1 MRTIQ
6 ASVAFSLAIASTFA
20 LGQSASPVP
29 TPEKPKQL
37 AFDIVSVR
45 PSRPATYPGAN
56 GGASVTWAIEPDGYR
71 ASNQTIWS
79 TIMIAYFP
87 QGMASWTPDRLKGAP
102 SWLDSEQYD
111 IEAKVS
117 AEDLP
122 AWQRQGSSLER
133 QEMFRTMLRSLLA
146 DRCKLAVHRISNEV
160 SGLILEVGKRGP
172 QFKPTASDETIP
184 SGGMR
189 TPEGGTVL
197 NEEEGRT
204 IRFYGV
210 TMERLAWYLSTFS
223 YPRLTVEDQ
232 TGLSGR
238 YDLVLHRPSPL
249 PGEDDTSSTLSWDL
263 KPLGLEFRQIK
274 IPMDTIVIDHVERPS
289 QN

>member
-1 MRTIQ
+1 V
-6 ASVAFSLAIASTFA
+6 SVAFSLAVASTFA
-20 LGQSASPVP
+20 FGQSAPSVP
-29 TPEKPKQL
+29 SPEKPKQP

-56 GGASVTWAIEPDGYR
+56 GGPSITWSIQPDGYR
-71 ASNQTIWS
+71 AANQTIWS

-102 SWLDSEQYD
+102 SWLNSEQYD
-111 IEAKVS
+111 IDAKVS
-117 AEDLP
+117 PEDLP

-133 QEMFRTMLRSLLA
+133 QEMFRTMLQSMLA
-146 DRCKLAVHRISNEV
+146 DRCKLVVHRIPKEV
-160 SGLILEVGKRGP
+160 PGLTLAVGKRGP
-172 QFKPTASDETIP
+172 RFKPTADGETIP

-189 TPEGGTVL
+189 MPDGGTIL
-197 NEEEGRT
+197 NEEEGHT

-210 TMERLAWYLSTFS
+210 TMERLSWYLSTFS

-238 YDLVLHRPSPL
+238 YDLVLHRPSSL
-249 PGEDDTSSTLSWDL
+249 PGEDDSNSTLSWDL

-274 IPMDTIVIDHVERPS
+274 VSMDTLVIDHVERPS
-289 QN
+289 EN

>member
-1 MRTIQ
+1 MGTLR
-6 ASVAFSLAIASTFA
+6 AFFAFSLTCALTFA
-20 LGQSASPVP
+20 SGQTTSLLHVD
-29 TPEKPKQL
+29 EKHRQL

-56 GGASVTWAIEPDGYR
+56 GQPSVTWAIQPDGYS

-87 QGMASWTPDRLKGAP
+87 QGMASWTSDRLKGAP

-111 IEAKVS
+111 INAKVS
-117 AEDLP
+117 PEDLP
-122 AWQRQGSSLER
+122 AWQRQGTSLER
-133 QEMFRTMLRSLLA
+133 QEMFRTMLQSLLA
-146 DRCKLAVHRISNEV
+146 DRCKLVVHRIPKEV
-160 SGLILEVGKRGP
+160 LGLTLVVGKRGP
-172 QFKPTASDETIP
+172 QFKPTSSDETIP

-189 TPEGGTVL
+189 TPEGGTIL
-197 NEEEGRT
+197 NEEEGHT

-210 TMERLAWYLSTFS
+210 TMENLSWYLSTFS
-223 YPRLTVEDQ
+223 YPRLTVQDQ

-238 YDLVLHRPSPL
+238 YDLVLHRPIPL
-249 PGEDDTSSTLSWDL
+249 PGEDASNPTLSWDL

-274 IPMDTIVIDHVERPS
+274 VSMDTLVIDHVERPS
-289 QN
+289 EN